1 MKQNKLENT
10 IRFIGLDYKKEMIKL
25 FIINLVIILSGVLL
39 YIFTK
44 AIVYSLF
51 VLAALG
57 GVDYFLISSYGEKKK
72 TIINKRNEELLTLIS
87 YFETFINNNNNVY
100 QAFSKLID
108 YSSLWMKE
116 RIQEFLLAID
126 NDKSVKPFI
135 DFSSNFSMGS
145 IKNVML
151 SIYQMIDQG
160 ENSQQ
165 ILQFSFLFHEI
176 SKSRNEELKK
186 KKERSLSSM
195 TTFPLIGASA
205 LAVVLTLSI
214 ISIVGDII
222 NVI

>member
-44 AIVYSLF
+44 AIIYSLF

-72 TIINKRNEELLTLIS
+72 ALISKRNEELLTLIS

-100 QAFSKLID
+100 QAFNKLID

-151 SIYQMIDQG
+151 SIYQMVDQG

-165 ILQFSFLFHEI
+165 LLQFSFLFHEI